1 MKIVPDIKKANY
13 EGNNKNHPFICDA
26 SFFIFSGILPADKF
40 LLHKNTLANIYDTGD
55 Q

>member
-1 MKIVPDIKKANY
+1 MKKVSDNKKANY
-13 EGNNKNHPFICDA
+13 EGNNKNHLFICDA
-26 SFFIFSGILPADKF
+26 TFFIFSGILPADKF

>member
-26 SFFIFSGILPADKF
+26 SFFIFSGILSTDEF
-40 LLHKNTLANIYDTGD
+40 LLHDNALANIYGAGD